1 MNFTTS
7 IRNYPFNFVK
17 IVLQGVNDLS
27 AKTIENMIDWVE
39 ANLKNEPTLEGMSDY
54 VGYSSFYCS
63 AKFHEVVGISFKE
76 YVMGRKLTLAAIDLR
91 ETKLKIIDIAVK
103 YGFSSN
109 EAFSRAFY
117 KRFGYN
123 PSQFRK
129 ASPQFSR
136 FDKSV
141 ISHTTP

>member
-1 MNFTTS
+1 MS
-7 IRNYPFNFVK
+7 V
-17 IVLQGVNDLS
+17 
-27 AKTIENMIDWVE
+27 KTIETMIDWVE
-39 ANLKNEPTLEGMSDY
+39 TNLKNEPTLEKMSDY

-76 YVMGRKLTLAAIDLR
+76 YVMRRKLTLAARDLR

-117 KRFGYN
+117 KKIGYT

-129 ASPQFSR
+129 VLPQLSIY
-136 FDKSV
+136 DKSV
-141 ISHTTP
+141 IFTRTPQ